1 MWISDLRGFGLSVC
15 EGQSKRVSVRTWF
28 FRSQQ
33 RTEREREKQS
43 VCVRK
48 EKKDGLSGAHIRPYV
63 IVWKIFDSVM
73 PCVSGLIYE
82 YDTVSERV

>member
-1 MWISDLRGFGLSVC
+1 MLEPGFLEANKGHT
-15 EGQSKRVSVRTWF
+15 ER
-28 FRSQQ
+28 
-33 RTEREREKQS
+33 EREREKQS

>member
-15 EGQSKRVSVRTWF
+15 EGQSKRVSVRIWF

>member
-1 MWISDLRGFGLSVC
+1 M
-15 EGQSKRVSVRTWF
+15 
-28 FRSQQ
+28 
-33 RTEREREKQS
+33 
-43 VCVRK
+43 CVRK